1 MDNPRQQQQQ
11 ERRHQKNT
19 ETRSDTDTDT
29 QTEDER
35 QDMASLSDYPALARG
50 RRHREMSSL
59 SQLNRN
65 REAFPRHFDLSYIAA
80 MLSTPFG
87 IAGCGILL
95 VVLILPSIVTILG
108 WFAVLYLGFLFYSR
122 LLDPSPLRLQP
133 IPTISEDSQRI
144 QRELTN
150 VQENATSSFS
160 VGKLL

>member
-1 MDNPRQQQQQ
+1 
-11 ERRHQKNT
+11 
-19 ETRSDTDTDT
+19 
-29 QTEDER
+29 
-35 QDMASLSDYPALARG
+35 MASLSDYPALARG